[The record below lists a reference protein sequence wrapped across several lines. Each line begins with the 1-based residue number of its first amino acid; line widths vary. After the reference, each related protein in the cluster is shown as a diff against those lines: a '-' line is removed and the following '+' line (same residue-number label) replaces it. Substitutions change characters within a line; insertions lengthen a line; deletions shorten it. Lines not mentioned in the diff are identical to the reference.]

1 MKIDIE
7 PTLNELKQAK
17 ISHRQRS
24 LKNKGFKNDLFDN
37 SSLSFNG
44 FASMDEY
51 LIFLEDIYE
60 DWRKKLGEMTA
71 PEYLDYLNT
80 RNQLKDIIYQLKQ
93 FQDWR
98 FSEKSPQLMWVRVKF
113 DKIAQNYRNDDE
125 IREWVLVYLT
135 LQKMF
140 VKRLISL
147 VKHYLEQLDIY
158 VLLSNSSVSSVPDLK
173 KKVKKGIVHIMTGK
187 KDQFRGDGE
196 SGTVVWNLEAVS
208 LVELAC
214 AIHQT
219 KGLRFKDSRPLN
231 QSEVAKFL
239 SAEFNFD
246 IGNFRSSLYAA
257 KNRKKGVAPFLTEMR
272 DSFIRYASLEEEKT

>member
-24 LKNKGFKNDLFDN
+24 LKNKGFKNDLFGN
-37 SSLSFNG
+37 SSFLFNG
-44 FASMDEY
+44 FTSLDEY
-51 LIFLEDIYE
+51 RTFLGGIYRE
-60 DWRKKLGEMTA
+60 WEKKLEEMTA
-71 PEYLDYLNT
+71 PDIRDYQNSQNHLYNIIH
-80 RNQLKDIIYQLKQ
+80 QLKH
-93 FQDWR
+93 FQNWEL
-98 FSEKSPQLMWVRVKF
+98 SEKSPQLMWARVEF
-113 DKIAQNYRNDDE
+113 DKATQNYLNNDE
-125 IREWVLVYLT
+125 IRELIQVYFS
-135 LQKMF
+135 LQRLF
-140 VKRLISL
+140 VKQLITL
-147 VKHYLEQLDIY
+147 VKHYLDRLDTHFACSGNY
-158 VLLSNSSVSSVPDLK
+158 AASVPELK

-187 KDQFRGDGE
+187 KDQFEGDGE

-257 KNRKKGVAPFLTEMR
+257 KNRKKGAAPFLTEMR
-272 DSFIRYASLEEEKT
+272 DSFIRYSSQEE